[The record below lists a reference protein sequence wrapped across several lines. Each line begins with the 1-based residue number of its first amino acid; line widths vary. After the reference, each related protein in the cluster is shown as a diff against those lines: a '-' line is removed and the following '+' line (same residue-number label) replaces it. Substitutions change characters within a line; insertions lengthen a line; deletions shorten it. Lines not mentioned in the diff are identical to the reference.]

1 MSRRLHRAL
10 QMTGIDDAARNDS
23 DTAPVFD
30 ARGRRVLGYVD
41 REGNFITAIYGRAS
55 YVASV
60 YLLSDPYKFRLSRN
74 TRRANAKTIRY
85 GRCYG
90 FKRYLP

>member
-10 QMTGIDDAARNDS
+10 QTAGMDDAARNDS

-41 REGNFITAIYGRAS
+41 REGNFITAIYGRPH
-55 YVASV
+55 YVARIF
-60 YLLSDPYKFRLSRN
+60 LLSDPYKLRLIRR
-74 TRRANAKTIRY
+74 TRFANVKSLRH